1 MLGPLFNELETTS
14 EALIYTYNSIQDT
27 IAGKDH
33 TIEELK
39 MKLQAAKRGKVT
51 HLIAKMMRSK
61 SYKSKKFIQ
70 RMLSKREKRKLRR
83 KD

>member
-1 MLGPLFNELETTS
+1 MLGPLFNVLETTS
-14 EALIYTYNSIQDT
+14 EALIYTYNSIQER

-51 HLIAKMMRSK
+51 NLIAKMMKSK
-61 SYKSKKFIQ
+61 SYKSKKFVQ